1 MAKKFLNISLLIGIV
16 LFALVIYKAGLKQ
29 IISDFVSI
37 GLWNFLILLLL
48 RLVYW
53 TSRTLNWKIIL
64 DHQNK
69 STAFWPM
76 FSARLADHAIS
87 YLTPS
92 NLFGGEPVRALMTPH
107 SNKRQALATVIV
119 DKTVELISIIS
130 FIIIGVI
137 LAISRLKMAR
147 ELKIV
152 FLIFSFGAAIFI
164 AALVFQQK
172 KGFFGLF
179 IKLLSKLKI
188 KPRIIQ
194 RSQEKIEELDNHI
207 SHYYRQHPRFFFQVY
222 FLYALTFLIWTF
234 EIHLTL
240 VFMNTLGINPLKSFL
255 IITLTTIA
263 AVIPVIPGALG
274 ISELTNVA
282 VFAILSLAPEKGVSL
297 VLVRRIISLIFA
309 GIGLLCLTHFQVKER
324 KRTKLPLSLQ

>member
-1 MAKKFLNISLLIGIV
+1 MARKFLNISLLVGIA
-16 LFALVIYKAGLKQ
+16 LFVLVIYKAGLKQ
-29 IISDFVSI
+29 IISDFASI
-37 GLWNFLILLLL
+37 GLLNFLILMLL

-53 TSRTLNWKIIL
+53 FSRTLNWKIIL
-64 DHQNK
+64 DHQKK
-69 STAFWPM
+69 STPFWPM
-76 FSARLADHAIS
+76 LSARLADHAIS

-92 NLFGGEPVRALMTPH
+92 NLFGGEPVRALMTPS
-107 SNKRQALATVIV
+107 SNKRQALATIIV
-119 DKTVELISIIS
+119 DKTVELISIIT

-137 LAISRLKMAR
+137 LALSRLKMSQ

-152 FLIFSFGAAIFI
+152 FLVFCFGAVIFMGV
-164 AALVFQQK
+164 LVLQQK
-172 KGFFGLF
+172 KGFFSLLV
-179 IKLLSKLKI
+179 KLLSKIKI
-188 KPRIIQ
+188 KPRLIQ

-222 FLYALTFLIWTF
+222 TFYALTFLIWTL

-240 VFMNTLGINPLKSFL
+240 VYMNTLGITPMKSFL

-282 VFAILSLAPEKGVSL
+282 VFAILGLAPEKGVSL
-297 VLVRRIISLIFA
+297 VLVRRVISLIYA
-309 GIGLLCLTHFQVKER
+309 GIGLLCLTHFQIKE
-324 KRTKLPLSLQ
+324 KKKTKLPLSLQ